1 MSEPT
6 ADLVTRDVILVLTV
20 HAGEVR
26 GDDLTAQLERSFV
39 AEVDRAAAAKVVVDL
54 TAVKYITSIG
64 VRTLLTLYQ
73 KLKPV
78 GGRVVLCGL
87 AEMVSEVLQLMRF
100 IDPSGS
106 LPTPFEVQPDVKTA
120 VVSLLSPRGS
130 R

>member
-20 HAGEVR
+20 HSAEVR
-26 GDDLTAQLERSFV
+26 GDELTTQLERSFI

-54 TAVKYITSIG
+54 TAVKYITSTG
-64 VRTLLTLYQ
+64 VRTLLSLYQ

-78 GGRVVLCGL
+78 SGRVVLCGL

-100 IDPSGS
+100 IDPSGAR
-106 LPTPFEVQPDVKTA
+106 PTPFELQPDVKAA
-120 VVSLLSPRGS
+120 VVALLSPRG
-130 R
+130 